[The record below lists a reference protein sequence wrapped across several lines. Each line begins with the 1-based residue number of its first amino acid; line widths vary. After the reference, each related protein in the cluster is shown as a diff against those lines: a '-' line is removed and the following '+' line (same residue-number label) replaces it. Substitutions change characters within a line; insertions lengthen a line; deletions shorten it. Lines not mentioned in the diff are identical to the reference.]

1 MLGHSEV
8 GQRSGW
14 DVGFSAQPLWPQAG
28 HEPPIISGFSSSA
41 LYGEAYGTQPAM
53 GHEEGDTA
61 ELARTDANEGV
72 QS

>member
-1 MLGHSEV
+1 MV
-8 GQRSGW
+8 GMW
-14 DVGFSAQPLWPQAG
+14 FSAQPLWPQAG